1 MKYQIKHIILVLLVL
16 GSSFGLKA
24 QEKEQSDSIKYKKA
38 EKVEV
43 LYGTQKYDRFVGN
56 METVSGE
63 KLRNYPAIM
72 LREALAGQLPGV
84 FIRQNYG
91 TPGEEDFST
100 YIRGN
105 VGEVIILVD
114 GVERPLSPY
123 DIEQIEDVKVLKDAV
138 SKALYGGR
146 KSNGIILV
154 TTKRGK
160 NIKSEFHMGVTRGV
174 KMPTSLPTFLNS
186 YDFANAYNQA
196 YMNDKGVAN
205 PDPKFSPI
213 AIRAYQIDSA
223 GLQYPNVDFYDQF
236 LNKSMDLTR
245 VSTEYYGG
253 NKTTKFYVHG
263 GYQKEGGFEAYGDNK
278 RQIQAFNLQG
288 NLDSKFSEEITLHA
302 NFTGYMAKKQYPGNF
317 DIGTLASRYPNA
329 YPIFVQGDSVAGTAS
344 FKDNPYGGQA
354 QSGYYRES
362 HMRMQSDLGFDINLG
377 KLLKG
382 LMVKPSLS
390 FDIYHKQNLEKRPT
404 FGVYAFS
411 GFNVEGKPSGITEL
425 VKASPVFNQS
435 LGDDDFTQRWGFTNT
450 VSYQRQFG
458 LHEVDVDLVYY
469 LSKYINAGTL
479 QDYKRQNLGL
489 RANYTFNGKYTLE
502 GVVSYSGSTDF
513 SSEKRFKYYPALGA
527 GWLISQEDF
536 LKDNSIVDFLK
547 LNGSWGIMGNGNIGV
562 NLWRESWV
570 NSAGYVFNSAST
582 ASTVQMLTVSSDML
596 DWPTQRE
603 VDINME
609 ARLLKSVGMKVS
621 YFDYLESGFLARAIY
636 TTPGI
641 IGAVNYL
648 PQSNFGK
655 TGLKGFELQLS
666 HSGNIGQLKY
676 ELVGHMTKSKNTKVK
691 IDELPDPLYSTQGT
705 GWDATWGYLYDG
717 LYTAGDIASIQAGTS
732 TLAVPSYMDPKSL
745 LEGNLK
751 YKDLN
756 NDKVIDKYDTR
767 VIGNNAPRLMYGGDL
782 KLSYKGFDLYAM
794 VLGYGD
800 FKRLLNNQFYQINS
814 TRKYSTVIFDGLPN
828 GNAHPKLTTT
838 SGINDF
844 QTSDYWIVNGAYVKL
859 QNVSLSYTLPKQ
871 AVKSI
876 GLSDLK
882 LFLYGTD
889 LLTISRIKNSDP
901 ESIDAGVND
910 YPLFST
916 YALGVSISF

>member
-1 MKYQIKHIILVLLVL
+1 MKYRIKHIILVLLVL
-16 GSSFGLKA
+16 VGSLGLKA
-24 QEKEQSDSIKYKKA
+24 QEKEQLDSIKIKKV
-38 EKVEV
+38 EKVDV

-63 KLRNYPAIM
+63 KLKNYPAVM

-84 FIRQNYG
+84 FIRQNSG
-91 TPGEEDFST
+91 TPGEENFST

-160 NIKSEFHMGVTRGV
+160 NIKSEFHMGVTKGI
-174 KMPTSLPTFLNS
+174 KMPTSLPTYLNS

-223 GLQYPNVDFYDQF
+223 GLQYPNIDFYDQF

-263 GYQKEGGFEAYGDNK
+263 GYQKEGGFETYGSNQ

-288 NLDSKFSEEITLHA
+288 NLDSEFSKEITLHA
-302 NFTGYMAKKQYPGNF
+302 NFAGYMANKKYPGSF
-317 DIGTLASRYPNA
+317 DISTLSSRYPNA
-329 YPIFVQGDSVAGTAS
+329 YPIFVGVDSVAGTPS
-344 FKDNPYGGQA
+344 FKDNPYAGQA

-362 HMRMQSDLGFDINLG
+362 HMRMQSDLGFDIKLG

-382 LMVKPSLS
+382 LVVKPSLS
-390 FDIYHKQNLEKRPT
+390 FDIFHKQNLQKLPT
-404 FGVYAFS
+404 YGVYAFS
-411 GFNVEGKPSGITEL
+411 GFDVEGKPSGITEL

-458 LHEVDVDLVYY
+458 QHEVDVDLVYY

-489 RANYTFNGKYTLE
+489 RTNYTFKGKYTLE
-502 GVVSYSGSTDF
+502 GVLSYCGATDF
-513 SSEKRFKYYPALGA
+513 TPDKRFKYYPALGA
-527 GWLISQEDF
+527 GWLISDEDF
-536 LKDNSIVDFLK
+536 MKDNSVIDFLK
-547 LNGSWGIMGNGNIGV
+547 LNASWGIMGNGNIGA
-562 NLWRESWV
+562 NLWRESWG
-570 NSAGYVFNSAST
+570 NSGDYVFNT
-582 ASTVQMLTVSSDML
+582 ASKATTVTLLTVSSDLL

-603 VDINME
+603 VDLNME
-609 ARLLKSVGMKVS
+609 ARLLKNVGLKVS
-621 YFDYLESGFLARAIY
+621 YFDYLESGFLARASN

-641 IGAVNYL
+641 IGSVNYL

-666 HSGNIGQLKY
+666 YGGNIGNLKY
-676 ELVGHMTKSKNTKVK
+676 ELAGHMTKSKNSKVK
-691 IDELPDPLYSTQGT
+691 IDELPDPLFSTQGT
-705 GWDATWGYLYDG
+705 AWDAIWGYLYDG
-717 LYTAGDIASIQAGTS
+717 VYSAGDIAAIKDGSS
-732 TLAVPSYMDPKSL
+732 TLALPSYMDPKSL

-756 NDKVIDKYDTR
+756 NDKVIDKYDTK
-767 VIGNNAPRLMYGGDL
+767 VIGNNAPRMMFGGDI

-838 SGINDF
+838 SGVNDF
-844 QTSDYWIVNGAYVKL
+844 QTSDYWIVNGGYMKL

-871 AVKSI
+871 TVQSI

-882 LFLYGTD
+882 IFLYGTD
-889 LLTISRIKNSDP
+889 LLTISKIKDSDP
-901 ESIDAGVND
+901 ESIDAGVSD

-916 YALGVSISF
+916 YALGVSLSF